1 LIENLKGDPFMESIK
16 TNDKQLEGEVESG
29 MNYTQVSQVNEVYA
43 YDSSKLLIRM
53 KKENYES
60 P

>member
-1 LIENLKGDPFMESIK
+1 MIENLKGDPFMESIK

>member
-1 LIENLKGDPFMESIK
+1 MESIK